1 MRISVVVRR
10 LSLLLAIASP
20 AIVFAQFQPPTSEE
34 LKMTAEPMAPGAAA
48 VYLNVEEI
56 TDDPHHFHSVYERIK
71 VLEEKG
77 KELATVEIPY
87 LNGNFQVTDIMART
101 IHSDGTVIPLVV
113 KPEDML
119 TSKSS
124 DQQINR
130 KVFNLPSVEVGSIL
144 EYRYQV
150 RYGDNT
156 FSSPFWEFQKAYFV
170 RRSHYSFTPFK
181 GFLPGERNAT
191 NQYLVNARGS
201 KLDTLIWDALLPPG
215 IQVKNDVL
223 GRFLIDLTNT
233 PAKPDEEWM
242 PPIGNTLAHVRF
254 YYKNAANG
262 DYFWQEETKRWSKEV
277 NHFAEASKP
286 MREAVAGLIAPGD
299 SELDKAKKIYK
310 AVQALEN
317 TDYSRKK
324 GQAELKQLGL
334 QVAKRAED
342 TWTQKSGT
350 SEDITLLCLAM
361 LRAAGLTANDMK
373 VVNREERT
381 FAPNYLS
388 FDQLDADIII
398 LSIGGKDIVLDPGEK
413 MCPFQMVNWRH
424 AGAGGVRQTSDGHFM
439 AVSPLQPY
447 TANSIQRRGEIT
459 LDSHGTI
466 TAGTFSILMAG
477 QPALYWRQTALRND
491 DGEVKKQ
498 FDRWLGP
505 ITPKGVEAH
514 VDYFSSLDDPDAN
527 LMAVVKV
534 KGTLGTSTPRRLF
547 LPEFFFEARGQHPF
561 VDQIQR
567 RKPVDMHYAEQIA
580 DQVVYHLPPGMAVE
594 GAPQDTNASWPEHA
608 VLVAKAATAPGQ
620 VKITRQLSRAFTL
633 AKPEEYFE
641 LRDFYQKIADA
652 DQQQLVLT
660 MPPVGQG
667 N

>member
-286 MREAVAGLIAPGD
+286 MREAVAGLIAPRRQRTRQ
-299 SELDKAKKIYK
+299 SEKDIQSRAG
-310 AVQALEN
+310 
-317 TDYSRKK
+317 SRKHRLFAQE
-324 GQAELKQLGL
+324 GAGRTEATRIASCQARRGHLDPKKRHKRRHNPALPGH
-334 QVAKRAED
+334 VACR
-342 TWTQKSGT
+342 G
-350 SEDITLLCLAM
+350 
-361 LRAAGLTANDMK
+361 
-373 VVNREERT
+373 VNR
-381 FAPNYLS
+381 
-388 FDQLDADIII
+388 Q
-398 LSIGGKDIVLDPGEK
+398 
-413 MCPFQMVNWRH
+413 RH
-424 AGAGGVRQTSDGHFM
+424 ESGQS
-439 AVSPLQPY
+439 
-447 TANSIQRRGEIT
+447 RRA
-459 LDSHGTI
+459 H
-466 TAGTFSILMAG
+466 
-477 QPALYWRQTALRND
+477 LRP
-491 DGEVKKQ
+491 KLPQ
-498 FDRWLGP
+498 F
-505 ITPKGVEAH
+505 
-514 VDYFSSLDDPDAN
+514 
-527 LMAVVKV
+527 
-534 KGTLGTSTPRRLF
+534 
-547 LPEFFFEARGQHPF
+547 
-561 VDQIQR
+561 
-567 RKPVDMHYAEQIA
+567 
-580 DQVVYHLPPGMAVE
+580 
-594 GAPQDTNASWPEHA
+594 
-608 VLVAKAATAPGQ
+608 
-620 VKITRQLSRAFTL
+620 
-633 AKPEEYFE
+633 
-641 LRDFYQKIADA
+641 
-652 DQQQLVLT
+652 
-660 MPPVGQG
+660 
-667 N
+667 